1 MRRIFLLFSLVLIL
15 SGCQNK
21 VSPTNT
27 LLPSPG
33 NAQSLPQFVTDI
45 ETLAQT
51 FSQTVEVAD
60 ASSTEEL
67 PQVIRQLEAIQSDV
81 QGLSAPPSALEAKA
95 ALYSYMYSKIQCY
108 FNRLVPL
115 PSPTRGYQKKNLCS
129 LSASKLD
136 YFHQKLNELKE

>member
-1 MRRIFLLFSLVLIL
+1 MKRIFLLFSLVLIL

-33 NAQSLPQFVTDI
+33 NAQSLPQFMTDI

-60 ASSTEEL
+60 ASSAEEL

-95 ALYSYMYSKIQCY
+95 ASSVQLYVLENSMLFQPFGSTSKPHK
-108 FNRLVPL
+108 RLPEEKPV
-115 PSPTRGYQKKNLCS
+115 
-129 LSASKLD
+129 
-136 YFHQKLNELKE
+136 